1 MKKRTDFFY
10 SSQPDPHSIRTKL
23 IIKEHPAI
31 RRLIGKNPFSFF
43 IIIALVFIQ
52 LFLAWVVSNQ
62 SWWIVFALAY
72 FAGAF
77 AHHGLFLMIHECV
90 HQLIFKTRTANRL
103 AGLIANLPQLFPT
116 SVSFEKYHLRHHS
129 HQGIHRLDI
138 DLPSRWEATIINNY
152 FIGKTLWLLFNPI
165 FQLARINRIKDVK
178 VLDGWGIA
186 NLVIQLLF
194 TLTILYLWGLHA
206 IAFLLLSF
214 FFSIGLH
221 PLGGRWVQ
229 EHFLTC
235 GEQETYSYYGPLNA
249 VAFNVGFHNE
259 HHDFPSVPWNKLPL
273 VRKTAPQYY
282 NSLYYHTSWFRLLLR
297 FLFDQE
303 ISLFSRIVRK
313 GKASASKG
321 TTIENFSRSHS
332 FSEK

>member
-1 MKKRTDFFY
+1 MKTRTDFFH

-31 RRLIGKNPFSFF
+31 RQLIGKNPFSFF

-62 SWWIVFALAY
+62 SWWIVFAIAY

-152 FIGKTLWLLFNPI
+152 FIGKTL
-165 FQLARINRIKDVK
+165 
-178 VLDGWGIA
+178 
-186 NLVIQLLF
+186 
-194 TLTILYLWGLHA
+194 
-206 IAFLLLSF
+206 
-214 FFSIGLH
+214 
-221 PLGGRWVQ
+221 
-229 EHFLTC
+229 
-235 GEQETYSYYGPLNA
+235 
-249 VAFNVGFHNE
+249 
-259 HHDFPSVPWNKLPL
+259 
-273 VRKTAPQYY
+273 
-282 NSLYYHTSWFRLLLR
+282 
-297 FLFDQE
+297 
-303 ISLFSRIVRK
+303 
-313 GKASASKG
+313 
-321 TTIENFSRSHS
+321 
-332 FSEK
+332 